1 MKLQTD
7 LFSSDL
13 SGLTLTTSASS
24 SGLMVK
30 DEYDFDGPQS
40 LPSIEGGHCI
50 QTIQHPPASHPN
62 ASEPFVPSNL
72 LPPTEASTSA
82 TASSFAMAAGSGSK
96 RDESESFCAAFT
108 FQRDQRYF
116 FTCQCLVLTTGL
128 ISGRMPYSTTGG
140 FLAQILPQWY
150 VTRLL

>member
-1 MKLQTD
+1 M
-7 LFSSDL
+7 
-13 SGLTLTTSASS
+13 
-24 SGLMVK
+24 K

-82 TASSFAMAAGSGSK
+82 STSSFAMAAGSGSK
-96 RDESESFCAAFT
+96 IVNRDDNIHNLSPVSEPPKDSDAILSLLLILILFVP
-108 FQRDQRYF
+108 
-116 FTCQCLVLTTGL
+116 LVT
-128 ISGRMPYSTTGG
+128 
-140 FLAQILPQWY
+140 
-150 VTRLL
+150 